1 VCTVVVLV
9 RPGHPLPLLLA
20 ANRDERIERPWD
32 PPAAFWPDHCDTVA
46 GRDRAGGGTWMGLNR
61 HGVVATVLNRPGTL
75 GPVAGK
81 RSRGELPLIALDH
94 PTAAEAAHA
103 LAGLDAGAWRGF
115 NMVVADRAAAF
126 FIRGLGQHHPDA
138 IPLPPGISMVT
149 AYDPNDRISPRT
161 TRHLPRF
168 QAAAPPTPG
177 DWESWRVILADR
189 RGHASE
195 QINVVPRG
203 GFGTVCS
210 SFLALPAEAAP
221 LWLFAAGPPD
231 EAEFSPVSL
240 PWQSGLL

>member
-1 VCTVVVLV
+1 MCTVVVLV

-32 PPAAFWPDHCDTVA
+32 PPAAFWPAHPDTVA
-46 GRDRAGGGTWMGLNR
+46 GRDRTGGGTWMGLNR

-75 GPVAGK
+75 GPAVGK

-115 NMVVADRAAAF
+115 NMVVADRVAAF
-126 FIRGLGQHHPDA
+126 FIRGLGRDHPDA
-138 IPLPPGISMVT
+138 APLPPGVSMVT
-149 AYDPNDRISPRT
+149 AYDPNDRVSPRT
-161 TRHLPRF
+161 TRHLHRF
-168 QAAAPPTPG
+168 QAVVPPIPE

-195 QINVVPRG
+195 QINVVPRD

-210 SFLALPAEAAP
+210 SFLALPAEGTAQ
-221 LWLFAAGPPD
+221 WLFAPGPPH
-231 EAEFSPVSL
+231 EAEFSAITL
-240 PWQSGLL
+240 P